1 MRAAIRAAGLAL
13 GYTGLLSLVRGK
25 GGGWGDACLAD
36 PGGRGMALGYLVCS
50 ILYELRGRGD
60 ATCYI

>member
-1 MRAAIRAAGLAL
+1 MRAAILTAGKVS

-36 PGGRGMALGYLVCS
+36 PGGRGMALTYLV
-50 ILYELRGRGD
+50 I
-60 ATCYI
+60 